1 MRARRSASSWKSPA
15 SSRGPARRSP
25 PPPPSRAPPSSRWW
39 SPSASPPRQAARS
52 WRPRARWRRR
62 RGNFGSSRKRCSAWW
77 PGAIPVRPST
87 ARSRGRRGEAMPDG
101 ALHQEDD
108 SRGLLIFELSGGG
121 YALPVAS
128 VVEIL
133 PLIEPVAV
141 SGWPEHGLGIFELRG
156 EPVPLLDVRAALGRP
171 ARPPSPSQ
179 LVL

>member
-1 MRARRSASSWKSPA
+1 M
-15 SSRGPARRSP
+15 
-25 PPPPSRAPPSSRWW
+25 PS
-39 SPSASPPRQAARS
+39 
-52 WRPRARWRRR
+52 
-62 RGNFGSSRKRCSAWW
+62 
-77 PGAIPVRPST
+77 GA
-87 ARSRGRRGEAMPDG
+87 
-101 ALHQEDD
+101 HHHEDD

-141 SGWPEHGLGIFELRG
+141 PGWPEHGLGVFELRG

-179 LVL
+179 LVLVIEALGRRCGVVVDAVRGVASREVRPYEGIAPSEILVQSELSDGVSAGEDGTLIVLTPDGLLRKLQLPVAAPQKSEGTG